1 MMPLLRQLPLP
12 LSWVCWAALTSCG
25 VASVQPGTPT
35 APGNPTLSQPAQEQS
50 QEAMPELG
58 VFDDGDLDNS
68 LDPGHSEALGEGS
81 LLDE

>member
-1 MMPLLRQLPLP
+1 MPLSRKLLLPLT
-12 LSWVCWAALTSCG
+12 WVCWAALTSCG
-25 VASVQPGTPT
+25 VASIQPGAPT
-35 APGNPTLSQPAQEQS
+35 VPANPAPSQPAQEQS

-68 LDPGHSEALGEGS
+68 LDPGPSEALGEGS

>member
-1 MMPLLRQLPLP
+1 MQP
-12 LSWVCWAALTSCG
+12 AA
-25 VASVQPGTPT
+25 PITPT
-35 APGNPTLSQPAQEQS
+35 NTAPTKSALSQPAREQS

-58 VFDDGDLDNS
+58 VFADDDLNNS